1 MNLECPRCRS
11 TRFIPLKPVFAF
23 QRSIWTLFRWTKV
36 RVADVV
42 GCDKCKRIWEVS
54 DHGVAMVEDAP
65 SIHEPPVVRTALE
78 DDDDMR
84 VPTHALADAVRRPEL

>member
-11 TRFIPLKPVFAF
+11 ARFIPLKPVFAF
-23 QRSIWTLFRWTKV
+23 QRSLWTLFRWTKV

-65 SIHEPPVVRTALE
+65 APPADKPARE
-78 DDDDMR
+78 DDDEDMR
-84 VPTHALADAVRRPEL
+84 IPTHALADAVRRPEL